1 MGTDTDEPCSRCSI
15 AVCPRGIFTRAVI
28 AAVALLAVLSLVT
41 VARPA
46 GADSGTSVSNV
57 DCGILLPGI
66 LPEGQVISTIGTLV
80 ISSSG
85 TATLTGLGQ
94 LDPALAP
101 PQAVII
107 TDISCALGEGGQ
119 VGESHVRVSPSGEV
133 LLVCHN
139 NPGSE
144 PFPTPSP
151 GD

>member
-1 MGTDTDEPCSRCSI
+1 MGTDTDEPCPRSSI
-15 AVCPRGIFTRAVI
+15 AIRHRAIFARAVI
-28 AAVALLAVLSLVT
+28 AAVALLAVLSLVAI
-41 VARPA
+41 ARPA
-46 GADSGTSVSNV
+46 GADGGTSVSNV

-80 ISSSG
+80 ISTSG
-85 TATLTGLGQ
+85 TATLTCLGQ

-107 TDISCALGEGGQ
+107 TDIPCALGEGGQ
-119 VGESHVRVSPSGEV
+119 VGESHARVSPSGNV

-144 PFPTPSP
+144 PFPTPGP
-151 GD
+151 DD